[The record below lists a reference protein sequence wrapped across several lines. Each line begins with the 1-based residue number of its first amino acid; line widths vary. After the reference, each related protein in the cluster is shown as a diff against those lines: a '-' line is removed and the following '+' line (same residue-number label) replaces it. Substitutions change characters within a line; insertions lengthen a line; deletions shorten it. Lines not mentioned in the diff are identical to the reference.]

1 MKTKLNRSNPAFT
14 LIEMIGVL
22 AIIAVLVAVLVPKIF
37 SAINDSRFS
46 SSVASINSCKAATM
60 SYFGAN
66 SGFGTNTAISFD
78 KTLVSSNYL
87 ETPLVTKMG
96 TTNWVQVVGLAS
108 SAGGT
113 PYTLDGVNQITGTT
127 VVEAV
132 LENITA
138 ADAMELSR
146 RIDTSA
152 WSTITATNADTMG
165 RVEYAKPTA
174 VGTTTVYVYLA
185 HQ

>member
-1 MKTKLNRSNPAFT
+1 
-14 LIEMIGVL
+14 
-22 AIIAVLVAVLVPKIF
+22 
-37 SAINDSRFS
+37 
-46 SSVASINSCKAATM
+46 
-60 SYFGAN
+60 
-66 SGFGTNTAISFD
+66 
-78 KTLVSSNYL
+78 
-87 ETPLVTKMG
+87 
-96 TTNWVQVVGLAS
+96 
-108 SAGGT
+108 
-113 PYTLDGVNQITGTT
+113 
-127 VVEAV
+127 V